1 MYIQI
6 EKELLVLKNSEKAK
20 ILQGFFK
27 TGKWTYGEW
36 DIFLW
41 ITVPQQRQIVKKYF
55 KEVDLD
61 EIQKLLKSKYHEFRM
76 VWLLCLVYKYE
87 NFKIE
92 KNQKEIFNFYINNLK
107 YVNSWDLVD
116 LTCPKIVGDYLLDKN
131 KDMLYYFAKDKN
143 MWIQRIS
150 IVSTMTFIKKW
161 LFEDTIKIAEILLN
175 HKHDLIHKA
184 VWWMLREVGK
194 KDLEIL
200 ETFLDKHY
208 NKMPRTMLR
217 YSTEKFDEKK
227 RKYYLMKK

>member
-92 KNQKEIFNFYINNLK
+92 KNQTAIIAK
-107 YVNSWDLVD
+107 YVDEN
-116 LTCPKIVGDYLLDKN
+116 
-131 KDMLYYFAKDKN
+131 
-143 MWIQRIS
+143 RE
-150 IVSTMTFIKKW
+150 
-161 LFEDTIKIAEILLN
+161 LFAEI
-175 HKHDLIHKA
+175 
-184 VWWMLREVGK
+184 V
-194 KDLEIL
+194 
-200 ETFLDKHY
+200 
-208 NKMPRTMLR
+208 
-217 YSTEKFDEKK
+217 
-227 RKYYLMKK
+227 